1 MTETLSTSPFLNRVN
16 LGDCID
22 VMQKL
27 PSNSVQV
34 VFADPPF
41 NLNKKY
47 ASYKDNLPLGEYL
60 DWTKAWITEACRVL
74 KDDGSFFLY
83 NIPRLL
89 IHSTDILN
97 EFAMFRHWIAW
108 NSNGKPLGKTLQPA
122 HYGILYYTKSD
133 DSKYNDV
140 RTPHKRCRVCDQ
152 FLKDYGGKEHLRHV
166 FGPLLSDVWDDIHR
180 VRHSSKRIN
189 DHPCQLPIHLIERII
204 LMSTDEGDVVL
215 DPFCGGGSAAI
226 ASKQMGRQYIGVELD
241 KEYRDAAAERYR
253 FAAPVKFHDVYLSIH
268 LSKIISIR
276 DKDIGDWINDCEQT
290 FVQGTL
296 LRNGSV
302 PVLP

>member
-1 MTETLSTSPFLNRVN
+1 MTETLSTSPVLNRVN

-47 ASYKDNLPLGEYL
+47 ASYKDDLPLGEYL

-97 EFAMFRHWIAW
+97 EFAVFRHWISW

-122 HYGILYYTKSD
+122 HYGILYYTKNN
-133 DSKYNDV
+133 DSKYYDV

-253 FAAPVKFHDVYLSIH
+253 FAAPVKFNDVYLSIH

-290 FVQGTL
+290 LVQGTL

-302 PVLP
+302 PVLS